1 MILNQPAPQLVV
13 QVLGHSNSGEHF
25 RTRPSSTK
33 EKILILKKRDNNNNN
48 SNHND
53 NNNESRHY
61 VSGTLSETK
70 MPQSQFFFPRRV
82 WICFI
87 KREGGEGM
95 KKLLKYNSNSAIAK
109 LHCFRYL
116 RWCVTAR
123 LTELPSI
130 VVNMC

>member
-48 SNHND
+48 NNSNNNSNNND

-61 VSGTLSETK
+61 TK
-70 MPQSQFFFPRRV
+70 MPQSQFFFLDV
-82 WICFI
+82 FGFALLGG
-87 KREGGEGM
+87 REG
-95 KKLLKYNSNSAIAK
+95 
-109 LHCFRYL
+109 R
-116 RWCVTAR
+116 V
-123 LTELPSI
+123 
-130 VVNMC
+130 

>member
-48 SNHND
+48 NNNSNNND

-70 MPQSQFFFPRRV
+70 MPQSQFFFLDV
-82 WICFI
+82 FGFALLSG
-87 KREGGEGM
+87 REG
-95 KKLLKYNSNSAIAK
+95 
-109 LHCFRYL
+109 R
-116 RWCVTAR
+116 V
-123 LTELPSI
+123 
-130 VVNMC
+130 

>member
-48 SNHND
+48 SNNND
-53 NNNESRHY
+53 NNNESRHR

-70 MPQSQFFFPRRV
+70 MPQSQFFFLGV
-82 WICFI
+82 FGFALLSG
-87 KREGGEGM
+87 REG
-95 KKLLKYNSNSAIAK
+95 
-109 LHCFRYL
+109 R
-116 RWCVTAR
+116 V
-123 LTELPSI
+123 
-130 VVNMC
+130 

>member
-1 MILNQPAPQLVV
+1 MILNQPVLQLVV
-13 QVLGHSNSGEHF
+13 QGLRHSNSGEHL

-33 EKILILKKRDNNNNN
+33 EKILILKKRNNNNN
-48 SNHND
+48 

-61 VSGTLSETK
+61 VSGALSETK
-70 MPQSQFFFPRRV
+70 MTQSQFFFPQRV

-87 KREGGEGM
+87 KRKGGEGM
-95 KKLLKYNSNSAIAK
+95 KKLLKYYSNSAIAK